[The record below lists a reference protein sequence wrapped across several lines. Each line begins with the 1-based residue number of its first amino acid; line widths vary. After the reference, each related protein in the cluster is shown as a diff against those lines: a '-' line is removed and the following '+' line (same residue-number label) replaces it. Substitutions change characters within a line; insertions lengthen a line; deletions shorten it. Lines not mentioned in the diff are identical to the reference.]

1 MWGELGSYSG
11 PAIHCLDDLG
21 PDHLS
26 PPNDHACI
34 WIGSLWGPFSRFLW
48 GMIKAF
54 YKVAV
59 FVTHMRGLIN
69 ATSLPVHQHA
79 GSLTCRRETHLVPW
93 TWMKPRAFRAQIAMQ
108 AFRSDWCLCLKGS
121 LISPEKAGRT
131 KHARDLQ
138 FPNGGMWANGK

>member
-1 MWGELGSYSG
+1 MGRAGFVFWPCHPLSWWPWTRPFKSSKR
-11 PAIHCLDDLG
+11 PCLHLNRESMRSILQVFMRDDKG
-21 PDHLS
+21 
-26 PPNDHACI
+26 
-34 WIGSLWGPFSRFLW
+34 FLQ
-48 GMIKAF
+48 GGC
-54 YKVAV
+54 VCH
-59 FVTHMRGLIN
+59 THEGLIN